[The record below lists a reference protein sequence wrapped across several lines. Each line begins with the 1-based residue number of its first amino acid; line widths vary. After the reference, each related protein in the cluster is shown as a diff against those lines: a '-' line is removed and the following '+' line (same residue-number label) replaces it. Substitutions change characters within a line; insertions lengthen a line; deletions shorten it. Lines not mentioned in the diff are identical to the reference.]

1 MKATAVLRPPLAG
14 RPVDRVELDYD
25 ARFLRR
31 KLLRT
36 RAGADLLV
44 DLPKVTALA
53 HGDALLTDAGPVEV
67 VAAAEPV
74 LIVTGDLPRLAW
86 HIGNRHTPCQIE
98 PFHLVLRADHVLRAM
113 LQGLGATVTEARQPF
128 IPEGGAYGP
137 AQVMGHSHSH
147 GHSHGHEH
155 GHGHGHHDANGH
167 AHPHDG

>member
-1 MKATAVLRPPLAG
+1 MKATAVLHPPLAA
-14 RPVDRVELDYD
+14 RPIDRVELDYD

-36 RAGADLLV
+36 RSGADLLV

-53 HGDALLTDAGPVEV
+53 HGDALLSDAGPVEV

-98 PFHLVLRADHVLRAM
+98 PFHLVIRADHVLRAM
-113 LQGLGATVTEARQPF
+113 LQGLGATVTEARRPF
-128 IPEGGAYGP
+128 TPEGGAYGP
-137 AQVMGHSHSH
+137 AQVMGHSHGH
-147 GHSHGHEH
+147 GDGHGD
-155 GHGHGHHDANGH
+155 GHGHQH
-167 AHPHDG
+167 AHGHPHPHG

>member
-1 MKATAVLRPPLAG
+1 MKATAVLHPPLAA
-14 RPVDRVELDYD
+14 RPIDRVELDYD

-36 RAGADLLV
+36 RSGADLLV

-53 HGDALLTDAGPVEV
+53 HGDALLSDAGPVEV

-98 PFHLVLRADHVLRAM
+98 PFHLVIRADHVLRAM
-113 LQGLGATVTEARQPF
+113 LQGLGATVTEARRPF
-128 IPEGGAYGP
+128 TPEGGAYGP
-137 AQVMGHSHSH
+137 AQVMGHSHGH
-147 GHSHGHEH
+147 GDGHGDGHEH
-155 GHGHGHHDANGH
+155 QH
-167 AHPHDG
+167 AHGRPHPHG